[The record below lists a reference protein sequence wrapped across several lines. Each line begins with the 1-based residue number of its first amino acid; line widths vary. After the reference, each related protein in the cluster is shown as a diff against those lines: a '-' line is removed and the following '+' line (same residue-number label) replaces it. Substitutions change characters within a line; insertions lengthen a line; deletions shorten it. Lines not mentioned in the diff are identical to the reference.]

1 MKTPKCKMC
10 DGTGNVHVE
19 GPFISQPVDLPCWI
33 CGAANFKG
41 MSRDQVSW
49 YLKMHKALDAMKCK
63 SLRAG
68 EVVSPAAWLTM
79 KNAINLACSRL
90 KISTQAVT
98 YPKATQYGETN
109 AFLHM
114 REEFREFERRL
125 AAIPGAVAAKVVS

>member
-90 KISTQAVT
+90 SIPTPAV
-98 YPKATQYGETN
+98 PFVKAIQYGETQVYVT
-109 AFLHM
+109 L
-114 REEFREFERRL
+114 REEFRVYEKRL
-125 AAIPGAVAAKVVS
+125 QSIPVAVVVKA